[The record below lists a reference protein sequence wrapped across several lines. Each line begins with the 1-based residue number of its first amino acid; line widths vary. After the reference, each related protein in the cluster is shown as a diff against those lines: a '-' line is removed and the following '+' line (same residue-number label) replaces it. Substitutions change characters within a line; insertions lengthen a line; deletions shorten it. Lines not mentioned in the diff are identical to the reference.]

1 MLRIGHKGADALAP
15 GNTLESFHAAAEAGV
30 DVIELDVL
38 RPREDF
44 ADPEGWRNA
53 PAGPDPSPG
62 GPLLV
67 AHDWGDAARRDPL
80 ELGECLDAFA
90 AAPLDRIAINL
101 DLKVAGRED
110 EAAEALRRRGML
122 ERSMVS
128 TMERPS
134 LEFLRDHEPA
144 LRRGWTV
151 PKVGRDWNR
160 SRLARPLVIGAS
172 AALRA
177 RLPGAIAAGGPR
189 LGVWASW
196 VYHPLITPRLVARVR
211 AAGMAVIAWTV
222 DDRPRAAELAALGVD
237 GIVSNDPRILDG
249 L

>member
-30 DVIELDVL
+30 DMIELDVL

-44 ADPEGWRNA
+44 GDPEGWRNA
-53 PAGPDPSPG
+53 PAGPDPDPG

-90 AAPLDRIAINL
+90 AEPLDRVAINL

-110 EAAEALRRRGML
+110 EAAEALRHRGML

-160 SRLARPLVIGAS
+160 SRWARPLVIGAS

-177 RLPGAIAAGGPR
+177 RLPAAIARGGPR
-189 LGVWASW
+189 LGAWASW
-196 VYHPLITPRLVARVR
+196 VYHPLITPRLVTTVQ
-211 AAGMAVIAWTV
+211 AAGLAVIAWTV
-222 DDRPRAAELAALGVD
+222 DERRRAAELAALGVD
-237 GIVSNDPRILDG
+237 GIVSNDPRILEG